1 MQGCLETCCQ
11 TLASLMINI
20 LVLSLMVLILVH
32 SLMMQI
38 FFVSLMVLTTVLC
51 LMVQIISESHDFDV
65 VLIFIQ
71 G

>member
-1 MQGCLETCCQ
+1 M
-11 TLASLMINI
+11 MNI

-65 VLIFIQ
+65 VLILIQ